1 MLFYFTKPRLKIKY
15 LRHTGGNAM
24 AQTNDFTEWY
34 LQTVQQ
40 AELISYSSVRGSI
53 IFRPDG
59 YELWE
64 HIQEEFNQYLRKEG
78 IRNAYFPMLIPQSFF
93 MKEADHVEGFA
104 PEIPWVTEVGD
115 EKLEEPLGLRPTS
128 ETMIGDA
135 FSDWIN
141 SYRDL
146 PYEINQWANV
156 FRWEKKTLPF
166 LRTSEFL
173 WQEGHTAHADEKDAK
188 ERALNVL
195 DEYARLCEE
204 FLAIPVYKGEKT
216 PSERFAGAV
225 ETYSIEAMMQDGK
238 AVQAG
243 TSHYMGENFAKAF
256 NITYLNKENKHVYT
270 HTTSWGA
277 STRLIGS
284 LIMTHG
290 DENGLVLPPTVAST
304 QVVLMPVG
312 PWKKNPAIME
322 KLDEL
327 YAAFKKEGLRVRL
340 DDSNNSPG
348 YKFNEWELKGAC
360 IRIELGPRD
369 LENEHAI
376 VKVRDLDQKETI
388 SLDDLE
394 SYVYNQLSV
403 MTKRLFEKASKRNKE
418 NEHLD
423 IKTLADLKAHIKEC
437 KAEDKASGFVLIGW
451 DGTDE
456 TEAKIKEETGF
467 TIRNIPFEA
476 PFEKENDIVSG
487 KPAKHTV
494 WVARAY

>member
-1 MLFYFTKPRLKIKY
+1 MSEQK
-15 LRHTGGNAM
+15 
-24 AQTNDFTEWY
+24 NDFTQWY

-40 AELISYSSVRGSI
+40 AELMAYSPVRGSI

-64 HIQEEFNQYLRKEG
+64 HIQEEFNRYLKTQD

-104 PEIPWVTEVGD
+104 PEIPWVTEVGG

-128 ETMIGDA
+128 ETMIGNA
-135 FSDWIN
+135 FADWIH

-173 WQEGHTAHADEKDAK
+173 WQEGHTAHADEAGARK
-188 ERALNVL
+188 RTMSVL
-195 DEYARLCEE
+195 DEYARLCEN
-204 FLAIPVYKGEKT
+204 FLAIPVYKGQKT

-225 ETYSIEAMMQDGK
+225 DTYSVEAMMQDGK

-243 TSHYMGENFAKAF
+243 TSHYMGTNFAEAF
-256 NITYLNKENKHVYT
+256 DITYLNKENEHVFA

-290 DENGLVLPPTVAST
+290 DEKGLIFPPTVAPT
-304 QVVLMPVG
+304 QIVMMPVG
-312 PWKKNPAIME
+312 PWRKNPAVME
-322 KLDEL
+322 KLKVLFTD
-327 YAAFKKEGLRVRL
+327 FKEKGYRVRM
-340 DDSNNSPG
+340 DDSDNTPG

-360 IRIELGPRD
+360 VRIECGPRD
-369 LENEHAI
+369 IENGHVMVKIRDVEGKEKVPFAELDAYITDQLKAMTPRLLEKAKARNKANEH
-376 VKVRDLDQKETI
+376 
-388 SLDDLE
+388 
-394 SYVYNQLSV
+394 
-403 MTKRLFEKASKRNKE
+403 F
-418 NEHLD
+418 D
-423 IKTLADLKAHIKEC
+423 IDTLADLKTHIKTCQKENRPT
-437 KAEDKASGFVLIGW
+437 GFVLIGW
-451 DGTDE
+451 DGTE
-456 TEAKIKEETGF
+456 ATEAKIKEETGF
-467 TIRNIPFEA
+467 TTRNIPFEA
-476 PFEKENDIVSG
+476 PTEKAVDIVSG
-487 KPAKHTV
+487 KPAKYTV
-494 WVARAY
+494 WIARAY

>member
-1 MLFYFTKPRLKIKY
+1 
-15 LRHTGGNAM
+15 M
-24 AQTNDFTEWY
+24 AKQTNDFTEWY
-34 LQTVQQ
+34 IQTILK
-40 AELISYSSVRGSI
+40 AELMSYSPVKGSM

-64 HIQEEFNQYLRKEG
+64 HIQEEFNKFLRSEG

-93 MKEADHVEGFA
+93 MKEADHIEGFA
-104 PEIPWVTEVGD
+104 PELPWVTEVGN
-115 EKLEEPLGLRPTS
+115 EKLEEPLALRPTS
-128 ETMIGDA
+128 ETMIGSA

-173 WQEGHTAHADEKDAK
+173 WQEGHTAHANEEDA
-188 ERALNVL
+188 RIRTMSVL
-195 DEYARLCEE
+195 EEYARLCEE
-204 FLAIPVYKGEKT
+204 FLAIPVYKGQKT

-225 ETYSIEAMMQDGK
+225 DTYSIEAMMQDGK

-243 TSHYMGENFAKAF
+243 TSHYLGTKFANAF
-256 NITYLNKENKHVYT
+256 DITYLTKENQHTHV

-290 DENGLVLPPTVAST
+290 DENGLVFPPTVAPT
-304 QVVLMPVG
+304 QIVLMPVG
-312 PWKKNPAIME
+312 PWKKNPAILD
-322 KLDEL
+322 KLSEIFASL
-327 YAAFKKEGLRVRL
+327 KNKGYRVRL
-340 DDSNNSPG
+340 DDTDNSPG

-360 IRIELGPRD
+360 VRIECGPRD
-369 LENEHAI
+369 LENNHAM
-376 VKVRDLDQKETI
+376 VKVRDLADKEAV
-388 SLDDLE
+388 DFADLE
-394 SYVYNQLSV
+394 GYVEAQLEL
-403 MTKRLFEKASKRNKE
+403 MTPRLLEKAQLRNKE
-418 NEHLD
+418 NEHLE
-423 IKTLADLKAHIKEC
+423 IETLADLKAHIEKSQ
-437 KAEDKASGFVLIGW
+437 AEDKVPGFVLVGW
-451 DGTDE
+451 DGSEE

-467 TIRNIPFEA
+467 TTRNIPFN
-476 PFEKENDIVSG
+476 PPVEKTVDLISG

-494 WVARAY
+494 WIARAY